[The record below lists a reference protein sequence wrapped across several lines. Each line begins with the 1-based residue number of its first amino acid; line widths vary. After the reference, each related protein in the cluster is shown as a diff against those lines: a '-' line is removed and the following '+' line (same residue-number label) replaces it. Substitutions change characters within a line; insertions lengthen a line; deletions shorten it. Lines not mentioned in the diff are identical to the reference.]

1 MNEQS
6 IAITRRGVERIEQ
19 GFTWIYR
26 SDLLA
31 VPPEVPEGAIVR
43 VVDGRGWFKGRAFY
57 STESQIALRLL
68 TREDIPCDRD
78 FFARRLD
85 AAIALRTRAFPGE
98 TVYRLVHADA
108 DLLSGVI
115 IDRYG
120 DVLVVQLLTQG
131 ADALRDLLVEL
142 LRERFPEARAIVER
156 SDAKVR
162 HLEGLQPLKR
172 VLFGQAPGAIEFRE
186 GEVIQR
192 IDPME
197 GQKTGGFL
205 DQRENHLLAR
215 RYASGEGLDCFAY
228 TGGFAFQLARH
239 GCSHVTAVEISES
252 ASALIKAGAELNGL
266 GNITVETANAFDFLR
281 AQSLTHA
288 RYDTI
293 VLDPP
298 AFAKGKASLDS
309 ALRGY
314 KEINLRALQLIR
326 PGGHLISASC
336 SFHVDE
342 QRFEEMLRS
351 AACDARRSIQIVE
364 RRGAGRDHPVL
375 LGMRETRYLK
385 CFFLRVL

>member
-6 IAITRRGVERIEQ
+6 IAITRRGAERIEQ
-19 GFTWIYR
+19 GLPWIYR
-26 SDLLA
+26 SDLRE
-31 VPPEVPEGAIVR
+31 VPPAIPEGAIVR

-57 STESQIALRLL
+57 STKSQIALRLL
-68 TREDIPCDRD
+68 TREDVPCHRD
-78 FFARRLD
+78 FFAARLD
-85 AAIALRTRAFPGE
+85 AALALRQRLFPGE
-98 TVYRLVHADA
+98 AVYRLVHGDA
-108 DLLSGVI
+108 DLLSGVV

-131 ADALRDLLVEL
+131 AEALRDLIVEL
-142 LRERFPEARAIVER
+142 LRARFPSVRAIVER

-162 HLEGLQPLKR
+162 LLEGLPPVKR
-172 VLFGQAPGAIEFRE
+172 LLFGKAPGAIAFHE

-192 IDPME
+192 IDPLE

-205 DQRENHLLAR
+205 DQRENHLLAA
-215 RYASGEGLDCFAY
+215 RYARGDGLDCFSY
-228 TGGFAFQLARH
+228 TGGFALQLARH
-239 GCSHVTAVEISES
+239 GCARVTAVEISES
-252 ASALIKAGAELNGL
+252 ASALLKQGAALNGL
-266 GNITVETANAFDFLR
+266 DNVAVKTANVFDFLK
-281 AQSLTHA
+281 AESMSSA
-288 RYDTI
+288 RYDTV

-298 AFAKGKASLDS
+298 SFAKNKSSLDS

-342 QRFEEMLRS
+342 QRFEEMLHA
-351 AACDARRSIQIVE
+351 AACDARRSVQIVE
-364 RRGAGRDHPVL
+364 RRGASRDHPVL
-375 LGMRETRYLK
+375 LGVRETRYLK